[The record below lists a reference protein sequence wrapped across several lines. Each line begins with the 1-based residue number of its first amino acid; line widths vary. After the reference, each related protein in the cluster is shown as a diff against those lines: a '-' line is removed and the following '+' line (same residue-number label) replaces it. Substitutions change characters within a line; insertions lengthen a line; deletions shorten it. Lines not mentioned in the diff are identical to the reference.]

1 MINKESLVQRGS
13 ASDRQVWWFC
23 LHGADR
29 SIIVRAV
36 DARAEGAEGGRLGLA
51 ARPGAVTAADVVA
64 GHVGLDISC
73 LDRVYLNGYVAKLQ
87 TPGGVIWFF
96 HEHRRKPI
104 VSPALFEPIGEKFRR
119 HVRDWA
125 QAAGIPVIAFKAGER
140 KADVMAPYLQAAAAS
155 GRSQVAA
162 VGCAQEFQLV
172 WTARRRDT
180 DPAGCPQFSFTKEQ
194 RRVSVFYIYIFDE
207 QMGPGFIK
215 ICTYFPYPVKAWV
228 NGHEWAKQQARKI
241 GLSFA
246 GLSNG
251 FAACEDPALL
261 QAICDRFGP
270 GHVQAWF
277 DRWMAAIPLP
287 LDAADRDA
295 GFWWELSMRQVETS
309 RTLVFDGDVHAR
321 AFFEALLAD
330 NMDLGRPE
338 NVELL
343 FRRGQRAGRPTNPPP
358 GGGFK
363 TKIDRYCDLVT
374 LNVFY
379 KNSRVKQYLKD
390 GVAMRVE
397 TVVNSPKDLRCNRR
411 LANLPDLQAKARAI
425 NARLLETETVGQ
437 GTALVSPVIERITR
451 PTLTR
456 DGRKAPALRFGDL
469 RVQALAGTLAAMLLT
484 VTGITNRS
492 LRAQMT
498 GLLHRPYSMNQASY
512 DLTRLARNGLIAR
525 VPGANRY
532 TLTRD
537 GLLFAHFY
545 TKTYDHILRPLMAPD
560 RPNAPPELAA
570 AIHTLH
576 RIAVSQIAQA
586 RIPTAA

>member
-1 MINKESLVQRGS
+1 M
-13 ASDRQVWWFC
+13 
-23 LHGADR
+23 
-29 SIIVRAV
+29 
-36 DARAEGAEGGRLGLA
+36 
-51 ARPGAVTAADVVA
+51 VA
-64 GHVGLDISC
+64 GHVRLDISC
-73 LDRVYLNGYVAKLQ
+73 LDRLYLNGYVAKLQ

-96 HEHRRKPI
+96 HEHRGKPI
-104 VSPALFEPIGEKFRR
+104 VSPALFEPMGEKFRR
-119 HVRDWA
+119 DMKAWA
-125 QAAGIPVIAFKAGER
+125 HASGIPVISFKSGDR
-140 KADVMAPYLQAAAAS
+140 KAEVMAPLLQAAAEA
-155 GRSQVAA
+155 GRSQVVA

-180 DPAGCPQFSFTKEQ
+180 DPAGYPQFSFTREQ
-194 RRVSVFYIYIFDE
+194 RRVSVFYVYIFDQ

-215 ICTYFPYPVKAWV
+215 ICTYFPYPVKVWV

-241 GLSFA
+241 GLGFA
-246 GLSNG
+246 ELSNG
-251 FAACEDPALL
+251 FASCDDPALL
-261 QAICDRFGP
+261 QRICDRFGP

-277 DRWMAAIPLP
+277 GRWMAVIPLP
-287 LDAADRDA
+287 LNAADRDA

-309 RTLVFDGDVHAR
+309 RTLVFDSDVHAR
-321 AFFEALLAD
+321 AFFEALLCD

-343 FRRGQRAGRPTNPPP
+343 FRRGQRLGRPSAPPP

-379 KNSRVKQYLKD
+379 KNSRLKQYLKD
-390 GVAMRVE
+390 GIAMRVE
-397 TVVNSPKDLRCNRR
+397 TVVNSPKDLLCNRR
-411 LANLPDLQAKARAI
+411 LANLPELQAKARAI
-425 NARLLETETVGQ
+425 NGRLLETETTGQ
-437 GTALVSPVIERITR
+437 GTVLVSPVIERITR
-451 PTLTR
+451 PTLTG

-469 RVQALAGTLAAMLLT
+469 RVQALAGALAAMLFT

-492 LRAQMT
+492 LRALMT

-525 VPGANRY
+525 VPGTNRY

-545 TKTYDHILRPLMAPD
+545 TKVYDHILRPLMAPD

-570 AIHTLH
+570 AIDALD
-576 RIAVSQIAQA
+576 RIAVSHIAQA
-586 RIPTAA
+586 RVPTAA